1 MKKLKIYLD
10 TSVFS
15 AYFDER
21 DIFRMNLTIEFWKEL
36 ENHDRYISTVVR
48 EELSAITDENLLQKL
63 SDLTGNFKVLEIDAE
78 TENLAD
84 IYLKEGV
91 IPKKELNDALHL
103 ASSTINEI
111 DVLVSWN
118 FRHLVKRKTRIM
130 VNLINTRYNY
140 RNIEIVAPP
149 EL

>member
-91 IPKKELNDALHL
+91 IPRKELNDALHL

>member
-91 IPKKELNDALHL
+91 IPRKELNDAIHL

>member
-36 ENHDRYISTVVR
+36 ENHDRDISTVVR

-63 SDLTGNFKVLEIDAE
+63 SDLTGNFKVLEIDTE

-84 IYLKEGV
+84 I
-91 IPKKELNDALHL
+91 
-103 ASSTINEI
+103 
-111 DVLVSWN
+111 
-118 FRHLVKRKTRIM
+118 
-130 VNLINTRYNY
+130 
-140 RNIEIVAPP
+140 
-149 EL
+149 